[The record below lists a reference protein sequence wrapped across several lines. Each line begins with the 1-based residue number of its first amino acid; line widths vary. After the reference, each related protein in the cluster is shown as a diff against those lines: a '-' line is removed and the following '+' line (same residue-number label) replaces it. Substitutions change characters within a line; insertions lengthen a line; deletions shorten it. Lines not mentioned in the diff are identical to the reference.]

1 MDKSIQLVIFSLDE
15 QSYALH
21 LDMVKRVV
29 RLVEIT
35 PLPKAP
41 EIVLGVVNV
50 QGEIIPVVNIR
61 RRFGLSE
68 RDMSLADQLIIA
80 SASKRTVALVVNS
93 VISVIEHPEQD
104 LISAEKILS
113 GMEYVEGVVKLEDG
127 IILIHN
133 LDKFLSLNEERALDE
148 AINYGDKGSG
158 VRD

>member
-1 MDKSIQLVIFSLDE
+1 MGKSLQLVIFSLDE

-21 LDMVKRVV
+21 LAAVKRVV

-61 RRFGLSE
+61 KRFGLSE

-80 SASKRTVALVVNS
+80 GTSKRTVALVVNS
-93 VISVIEHPEQD
+93 VISIIEYPEQD

-113 GMEYVEGVVKLEDG
+113 GIEYVEGVVKFEDG

-148 AINYGDKGSG
+148 AINYGSRGSG